1 MIGILSRPSPTRLS
15 NPRISRILNMTRP
28 VTRAFSANDME
39 KNDRTRQDSCAACD
53 RFASTLGNI
62 ARDVSE
68 IARSEVH

>member
-1 MIGILSRPSPTRLS
+1 M
-15 NPRISRILNMTRP
+15 MRP